1 MARKQRK
8 NSRRTNGE
16 GSIVQ
21 RKDSRWCGAVL
32 LGYKPDGKLNRKS
45 VYCHSQTEVLEK
57 MSEIKHRLVTGPKV
71 SSTNALVGDTMKLW
85 LRIFKNQLFHLA
97 HLKVILEHL
106 KITFFQRLEI

>member
-45 VYCHSQTEVLEK
+45 VYGHSQTEVLEK

-85 LRIFKNQLFHLA
+85 LRIFKKTNCFISH
-97 HLKVILEHL
+97 I
-106 KITFFQRLEI
+106 